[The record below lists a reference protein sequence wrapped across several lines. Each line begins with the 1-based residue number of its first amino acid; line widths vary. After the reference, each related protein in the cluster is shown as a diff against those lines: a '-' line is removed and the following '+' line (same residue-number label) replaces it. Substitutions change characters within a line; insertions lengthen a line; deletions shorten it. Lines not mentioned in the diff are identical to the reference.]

1 MSLNFLP
8 IISFCFFIPFVIS
21 AQPVDDIDL
30 IADKNV
36 THFLIETNDIEN
48 NTAVGGGGGGGL
60 ETFADIFSSSLMSS
74 INEMNRTINDV
85 FGQNFS
91 DILSPGHLINNSQ
104 EMVSNLNKQLAL
116 LQDNIVV
123 NMLYN
128 ASRHS
133 VQTGSAILT
142 DSVARPATFF
152 LGQNLRLLGNGLS
165 SLGQSLKHSGYHISN
180 LEPAIQHVSQALS
193 EYGLNLVNTSLT
205 MNSNSSELME
215 NL

>member
-1 MSLNFLP
+1 MFSKLSTI
-8 IISFCFFIPFVIS
+8 IISFYICFSIPFVILATS
-21 AQPVDDIDL
+21 FDDTTVINDE
-30 IADKNV
+30 NV
-36 THFLIETNDIEN
+36 TYFLIESNENETNL
-48 NTAVGGGGGGGL
+48 TVGGL
-60 ETFADIFSSSLMSS
+60 ESFADIFGSSLMSS
-74 INEMNRTINDV
+74 INEMNRTINNV

-91 DILSPGHLINNSQ
+91 QIISPSNLINSSQ

-165 SLGQSLKHSGYHISN
+165 SLGQTLKHSGYHISN

-205 MNSNSSELME
+205 MNSNSSDLIE